1 LRSVFF
7 ILVFP
12 TRENVILLPC
22 RDSRPCVWQRLAK
35 PAADR
40 LSDRFDFFPVGIS
53 PHPSIHPSSVGSC
66 GCIEESNK
74 SRSPASSCLC
84 WIRLRLAMWWVGG
97 KRKRIISNY
106 IIIPFEPDCWLCAS
120 IDRMARVC
128 VCVFHQRP
136 HNIFFKN
143 EESRFRSN
151 LLIAIELPSSSLMER
166 AAVREPLLIL
176 NLGWGRL
183 KDNFQQVF

>member
-1 LRSVFF
+1 
-7 ILVFP
+7 
-12 TRENVILLPC
+12 
-22 RDSRPCVWQRLAK
+22 
-35 PAADR
+35 
-40 LSDRFDFFPVGIS
+40 
-53 PHPSIHPSSVGSC
+53 
-66 GCIEESNK
+66 
-74 SRSPASSCLC
+74 
-84 WIRLRLAMWWVGG
+84 VGG

-106 IIIPFEPDCWLCAS
+106 IIIPFEPDCWLYAS
-120 IDRMARVC
+120 IDRMARVSSIKDHTI
-128 VCVFHQRP
+128 F
-136 HNIFFKN
+136 FFKN